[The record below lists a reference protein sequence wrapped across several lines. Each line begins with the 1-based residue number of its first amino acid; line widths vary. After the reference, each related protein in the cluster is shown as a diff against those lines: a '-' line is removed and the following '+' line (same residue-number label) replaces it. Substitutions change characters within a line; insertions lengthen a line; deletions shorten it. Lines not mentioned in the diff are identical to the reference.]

1 MCNLVEFFVWFFEM
15 ISIRISI
22 VFERLQNRNAKTK
35 DGYFYDSDFSDEIST
50 NSSIKKSTS
59 SESSNSGLR
68 SSCSQ
73 IGSSSKKTCK
83 FSDIAEIKIVDENNR
98 LTTDLNT
105 NNVAK
110 SEILTNAISD
120 LKSSKPTTEI
130 KILEQAREL
139 DLSSPSKMLDKRS
152 SDVVKSILNEESI
165 QLKNT
170 LPLLNLTALIE
181 DSSDLNT
188 VNQSQ
193 TKNMQRSF
201 LTSTKE
207 KSNDCILDKPIFGS
221 SKKMMPPIKKMF
233 SIDGVVF
240 DKWSKSN
247 NDSYYFHYTRYNN
260 FRSF

>member
-35 DGYFYDSDFSDEIST
+35 DRYFYDSDFSDEIST

-59 SESSNSGLR
+59 SESSNSRLR

-73 IGSSSKKTCK
+73 KSSSSKKT
-83 FSDIAEIKIVDENNR
+83 SDTAEIKIVDENNR
-98 LTTDLNT
+98 PTTNLNT
-105 NNVAK
+105 NNVPK

-120 LKSSKPTTEI
+120 LKSSEPTTEI
-130 KILEQAREL
+130 KIIEQAKEL
-139 DLSSPSKMLDKRS
+139 DLSSRSKMLDKGS
-152 SDVVKSILNEESI
+152 SDVAKSILNEESI
-165 QLKNT
+165 QFKNT

-201 LTSTKE
+201 LISTKE
-207 KSNDCILDKPIFGS
+207 KSNACILDKPTFGS

-247 NDSYYFHYTRYNN
+247 NDSYYFHYTR
-260 FRSF
+260 